1 VVVVTR
7 AVVLTTSVDVTAL
20 VLGIVTGVVV
30 KAQVASVGSPDEQAS
45 EMLLV

>member
-7 AVVLTTSVDVTAL
+7 AVVLRIRVEVTAL
-20 VLGIVTGVVV
+20 VLGIVSGVVV
-30 KAQVASVGSPDEQAS
+30 KVQDAPVGNPDEHER